1 MLICLRQFPDLDLGR
16 NVVAYENIS
25 SISEGSE
32 FLQMNNKP
40 NVSHSG
46 TTGLEF
52 ALSKYNKLFYLC
64 YGK

>member
-25 SISEGSE
+25 SILEGSE
-32 FLQMNNKP
+32 FIHLNNKL

-46 TTGLEF
+46 TIGLEF
-52 ALSKYNKLFYLC
+52 VLSKYNKLFYLC
-64 YGK
+64 YRK